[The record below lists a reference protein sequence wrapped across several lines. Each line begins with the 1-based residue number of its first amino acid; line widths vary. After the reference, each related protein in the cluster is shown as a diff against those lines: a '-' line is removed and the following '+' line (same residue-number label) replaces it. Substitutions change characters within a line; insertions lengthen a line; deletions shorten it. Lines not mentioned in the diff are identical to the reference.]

1 MVVYGVASTASAS
14 LLDIAEENE
23 WADEDVPYE
32 DDEEDLALLF
42 ENASGASFS
51 FALRVCYN
59 NDVRLKE
66 VSPMSSL
73 KKVFV
78 AALAF
83 MLMALS
89 LCATACVGKTASEG
103 DVDITAQ
110 WRFESVTSDK
120 GEVMGSLPWESDED
134 LPSFASD
141 GTVFN
146 ISTVPGT
153 VRTGTV
159 TLNDDGS
166 YTLTSD
172 DNGNEFT
179 AVIEGNTLTI
189 YFPENRELA
198 FEAVG

>member
-1 MVVYGVASTASAS
+1 
-14 LLDIAEENE
+14 
-23 WADEDVPYE
+23 
-32 DDEEDLALLF
+32 
-42 ENASGASFS
+42 
-51 FALRVCYN
+51 
-59 NDVRLKE
+59 
-66 VSPMSSL
+66 MSSF

-78 AALAF
+78 TALAF
-83 MLMALS
+83 MLMALC
-89 LCATACVGKTASEG
+89 LVATACVGKTAPEG

-110 WRFESVTSDK
+110 WRFESVTSDE
-120 GEVMGSLPWESDED
+120 GEVMGRYPWESDED

-141 GTVFN
+141 GTVYN

-159 TLNDDGS
+159 TLNDDGT

-172 DNGNEFT
+172 DNGSEFT

>member
-1 MVVYGVASTASAS
+1 
-14 LLDIAEENE
+14 
-23 WADEDVPYE
+23 
-32 DDEEDLALLF
+32 
-42 ENASGASFS
+42 
-51 FALRVCYN
+51 
-59 NDVRLKE
+59 
-66 VSPMSSL
+66 MSSF

-78 AALAF
+78 TALAF
-83 MLMALS
+83 MLMALC
-89 LCATACVGKTASEG
+89 LVATACVGKTAPEG

-120 GEVMGSLPWESDED
+120 GEVMGRLPWESDED

-159 TLNDDGS
+159 TLNDDGT
-166 YTLTSD
+166 YMLTSD
-172 DNGNEFT
+172 DNGSEFT